1 MGLLSDAMQSPFR
14 SRGTTRT
21 LAAGAIVVGQQA
33 DSAPSS
39 RSAGRPRDYSRATV
53 SVLAGLRLQFHERL
67 CGEVLGYRSGTTIYN
82 VADRGSVASVAL
94 AQGMADAMG
103 FPPAPNPPHSGQTAG
118 SLFTLEIRDFLE
130 GAFERVNHLR
140 PGKWF
145 WVTNPSEAAIAV
157 FDQFDHLADLQQ
169 FLRAHRELE
178 TALGSD
184 YLVTPD
190 IVIGRQPVEDDEVNS
205 TEELISPGEGVAR
218 LTPLRSANGRR
229 PILHASIS
237 CKWTMRSDRAQN
249 TRTEALNLIR
259 NRKGR
264 TPHIVAVTLEPLPG
278 RLASIAMGTGDVDC
292 TYHGALDELLLATAD
307 SDFQDAHEL
316 LQTLVEGRRLRDI
329 SDLPLDLAS

>member
-1 MGLLSDAMQSPFR
+1 
-14 SRGTTRT
+14 
-21 LAAGAIVVGQQA
+21 VGVFT
-33 DSAPSS
+33 D
-39 RSAGRPRDYSRATV
+39 
-53 SVLAGLRLQFHERL
+53 LRREYHARL
-67 CGEVLGYRSGTTIYN
+67 CREILGYRSGTTIYN

-103 FPPAPNPPHSGQTAG
+103 FPPAASAPQSGQTAG
-118 SLFTLEIRDFLE
+118 SLFTLATRDFLE
-130 GAFERVNHLR
+130 ATFARLNHIR
-140 PGKWF
+140 PGSWL
-145 WVTNPSEAAIAV
+145 WVTNPSETAIAV
-157 FDQFDHLADLQQ
+157 FDQFDHLADLRQ

-190 IVIGRQPVEDDEVNS
+190 IVIGRRPVEDADINAAEP
-205 TEELISPGEGVAR
+205 LIEDGDQVAR
-218 LTPLRSANGRR
+218 LTPLRSAAGRR

-264 TPHIVAVTLEPLPG
+264 TPHIAAVTLEPLPG

-292 TYHGALDELLLATAD
+292 TYHAALDELLLATAD
-307 SDFQDAHEL
+307 SDFHDAHEL
-316 LQTLVEGRRLRDI
+316 LQTLVDGRRLRDI

>member
-1 MGLLSDAMQSPFR
+1 
-14 SRGTTRT
+14 
-21 LAAGAIVVGQQA
+21 VG
-33 DSAPSS
+33 
-39 RSAGRPRDYSRATV
+39 
-53 SVLAGLRLQFHERL
+53 VLADLRTAYHERL
-67 CGEVLGYRSGTTIYN
+67 CTEILGFRSGTAIYN
-82 VADRGSVASVAL
+82 IADGGSAASVAL
-94 AQGMADAMG
+94 AQGMADALG
-103 FPPAPNPPHSGQTAG
+103 FPPAANPPASGQTAG
-118 SLFTLEIRDFLE
+118 SIFTLATRDFLE
-130 GAFERVNHLR
+130 GAFERLGHLR
-140 PGKWF
+140 PGDWF
-145 WVTNPSEAAIAV
+145 WVTNPSEAQIAV

-178 TALGSD
+178 AALGRD

-190 IVIGRQPVEDDEVNS
+190 IVIGRRPVEDDLVNAP
-205 TEELISPGEGVAR
+205 EELIAPGEEIAR
-218 LTPLRSANGRR
+218 LTPLRTANERR

-292 TYHGALDELLLATAD
+292 TYHAALDELLLATAD
-307 SDFQDAHEL
+307 SDFHDAHEL

>member
-1 MGLLSDAMQSPFR
+1 MAVF
-14 SRGTTRT
+14 
-21 LAAGAIVVGQQA
+21 A
-33 DSAPSS
+33 D
-39 RSAGRPRDYSRATV
+39 
-53 SVLAGLRLQFHERL
+53 LRRQYHERL
-67 CGEVLGYRSGTTIYN
+67 CGQILGFRSGTTIYN

-94 AQGMADAMG
+94 AQGMADAIG
-103 FPPAPNPPHSGQTAG
+103 FAPAPNPPQSGQTAG
-118 SLFTLEIRDFLE
+118 SLFTLATRDFLE
-130 GAFERVNHLR
+130 AAFERVRHLR
-140 PGKWF
+140 PGTWF

-157 FDQFDHLADLQQ
+157 FDQFDHLAELRQ

-190 IVIGRQPVEDDEVNS
+190 IVIGRRPVGDDELNS
-205 TEELISPGEGVAR
+205 SEELIESGDGIAR

-264 TPHIVAVTLEPLPG
+264 TPHIVAVTVEPLPG

-292 TYHGALDELLLATAD
+292 TYHAALNELLLAAAD
-307 SDFQDAHEL
+307 SDFHDAYEL

>member
-1 MGLLSDAMQSPFR
+1 MGIF
-14 SRGTTRT
+14 
-21 LAAGAIVVGQQA
+21 A
-33 DSAPSS
+33 D
-39 RSAGRPRDYSRATV
+39 
-53 SVLAGLRLQFHERL
+53 LRREYHRRL
-67 CGEVLGYRSGTTIYN
+67 CDEILGYRSGTTIYN
-82 VADRGSVASVAL
+82 IADRGSATSVAL

-103 FPPAPNPPHSGQTAG
+103 FAPAPNAPQSGQTAG
-118 SLFTLEIRDFLE
+118 SLFTLASRDFLE
-130 GAFERVNHLR
+130 SAFARLTHLR
-140 PGKWF
+140 PGTWF
-145 WVTNPSEAAIAV
+145 WVTNPSETAIAV
-157 FDQFDHLADLQQ
+157 FDQFDHLADLRR

-178 TALGSD
+178 TALGRD

-190 IVIGRQPVEDDEVNS
+190 IVVGRQPVEEDEINA
-205 TEELISPGEGVAR
+205 TEQLIGHEEHVAR
-218 LTPLRSANGRR
+218 RTPLRSANERR

-264 TPHIVAVTLEPLPG
+264 TPHIVAVTVEPLPG

-292 TYHGALDELLLATAD
+292 TYHAALDELLLATAD
-307 SDFQDAHEL
+307 SDFHDAHEL

>member
-1 MGLLSDAMQSPFR
+1 MPLLSPLD
-14 SRGTTRT
+14 
-21 LAAGAIVVGQQA
+21 VGVFA
-33 DSAPSS
+33 DLRRAYQE
-39 RSAGRPRDYSRATV
+39 RICRDI
-53 SVLAGLRLQFHERL
+53 
-67 CGEVLGYRSGTTIYN
+67 LGYRSGTTIYN
-82 VADRGSVASVAL
+82 VADRSSVASVAL
-94 AQGMADAMG
+94 AQGMADAIG
-103 FPPAPNPPHSGQTAG
+103 FPPSASAPQSGQTAG
-118 SLFTLEIRDFLE
+118 SLFTLATRHFLE
-130 GAFERVNHLR
+130 AAFARLGHVR
-140 PGKWF
+140 PGS
-145 WVTNPSEAAIAV
+145 WVYVTSPSEAAIAV
-157 FDQFDHLADLQQ
+157 FDQFDHLAELQE

-190 IVIGRQPVEDDEVNS
+190 IVIGRNSVDDDEINAL
-205 TEELISPGEGVAR
+205 EELISGSDAVAR

-264 TPHIVAVTLEPLPG
+264 TPHIAAVTLEPLPS

-292 TYHGALDELLLATAD
+292 TYHAALDELLVAVAD
-307 SDFQDAHEL
+307 SDFSDAYDL
-316 LQTLVEGRRLRDI
+316 LQTLVKGRRLRDI